1 MSDEKP
7 PKRLV
12 VRWATLKGLAA
23 ITVFFVIAVL
33 IEYLV
38 VIYAISLG
46 ATESPQNVIFGF
58 ISPLFTLVPITV
70 IITLA
75 ASWTFL
81 TKHVAVR
88 SPETQKPRPGPPSK
102 RRKKSRFGGARE
114 FLGRIESR
122 LLKTKGV
129 AYVWRK
135 IHFARATT
143 KSALAVIMT
152 FSALIL
158 LVSLLAYPQLVYL
171 TITNAYR
178 TNQALLNL
186 VSGVSQALAPLSQG
200 LSSINSGFISAAP
213 SFRAAILSLSVIT
226 SPLTSL
232 DAAGKYLVLQNV
244 AAWTS
249 ALTALIYSEYIRN
262 RYRYRKRK

>member
-1 MSDEKP
+1 MSDEKA

-23 ITVFFVIAVL
+23 IILFFIIAVL

-38 VIYAISLG
+38 VVYAISLG
-46 ATESPQNVIFGF
+46 ATENPQNVIFGF

-70 IITLA
+70 IITLV

-81 TKHVAVR
+81 TRYIAVR
-88 SPETQKPRPGPPSK
+88 SPETQRPRPGPPSK
-102 RRKKSRFGGARE
+102 RGRKSRFRGVRE
-114 FLGRIESR
+114 FFGRIKAG
-122 LLKTKGV
+122 LLKAKGV
-129 AYVWRK
+129 RYVWQK

-143 KSALAVIMT
+143 KSALAVILT

-158 LVSLLAYPQLVYL
+158 LVSLLAYPQLVNL
-171 TITNAYR
+171 TIANAYG
-178 TNQALLNL
+178 TNQALLNF
-186 VSGVSQALAPLSQG
+186 VRGVSQALAPISQG

-213 SFRAAILSLSVIT
+213 GFRSAVISLSVLT
-226 SPLTSL
+226 SPLTNL
-232 DAAGKYLVLQNV
+232 DATGKYLVLQNV

-249 ALTALIYSEYIRN
+249 ALTALIYGEYTRN